1 MIKFTLTLLAVY
13 ILYYGGNILY
23 DLFIKKEKVIVTDEG
38 ETFSLEDIAAKD
50 SEPISNVG
58 IEDVENI
65 NMPNQFQK
73 NEWSNS
79 NNNNNND
86 DDSSHVQDIEEL
98 RKRFEAEQ
106 EIDDLSTTKNKIET
120 PPVAKKK
127 SEWKE
132 FLGKAETNVRLVAN
146 YEGHKVFHSLI

>member
-23 DLFIKKEKVIVTDEG
+23 DLFIKKEKVIVADEG

-73 NEWSNS
+73 NEWSN
-79 NNNNNND
+79 NND
-86 DDSSHVQDIEEL
+86 EDSSHVQDIEEL

-106 EIDDLSTTKNKIET
+106 EIDDISSTKNKIET

>member
-23 DLFIKKEKVIVTDEG
+23 DLFIKKEKVIVADEG

-73 NEWSNS
+73 NEWSN
-79 NNNNNND
+79 NNND
-86 DDSSHVQDIEEL
+86 EDSSHVQDIEEL

-106 EIDDLSTTKNKIET
+106 EIDDISSTKNKIET
-120 PPVAKKK
+120 PPVATKK

-132 FLGKAETNVRLVAN
+132 ILGKAETNVKLVAN